1 MCRHLET
8 MPVEAGQK
16 RSTLIPRLPCET
28 RFGSSVIMMR
38 DVLRCLP
45 AITQTV
51 VEDMFMENYAD
62 NEKVQEL
69 RSLILD
75 MDVIQR
81 IKDTVQALDP
91 ICDTIYTLEADK

>member
-16 RSTLIPRLPCET
+16 RSTLIPCLPCET

>member
-1 MCRHLET
+1 
-8 MPVEAGQK
+8 
-16 RSTLIPRLPCET
+16 
-28 RFGSSVIMMR
+28 MMR

>member
-16 RSTLIPRLPCET
+16 RSMLIPRLPCET

-51 VEDMFMENYAD
+51 VEDMFMEDYAD

>member
-1 MCRHLET
+1 